1 MAFHRIRL
9 TRGGVFTMLL
19 FLSAV
24 ALFLPPEWTDSVK
37 HVAQLLVPA
46 QDLLNTAAR
55 RALQPLQRTESSAG
69 ADPNADALLRELVS
83 EKAYAAQLQ
92 EEIEQLR
99 ALRDHQLPPAVP
111 LLDAKIVARDVA
123 LWRDS
128 LLVARGSIRGVNR
141 RDWVAS
147 RLFLNRGRASSIE
160 EGQAVLARQCLL
172 GVVEQVSPYMSRV
185 QLLTDVDSPRVEVRV
200 ARVRRNRVELIDYA
214 CSIHGDGRGQMAI
227 ENVESQY
234 VQTDDSAQPDAK
246 DPRIR
251 VGDLV
256 LTAPGQLGLPVPLAI
271 GKITRISENP
281 HKRLVYHLTVQP
293 LIDVGELRDVFI
305 VPIVPPEPNNNP

>member
-1 MAFHRIRL
+1 MAFQRIRL
-9 TRGGVFTMLL
+9 TRGGVFAMLL
-19 FLSAV
+19 LLSAV
-24 ALFLPPEWTDSVK
+24 AIFLPAEWTNSVK

-46 QDLLNTAAR
+46 QDLLNSAAH
-55 RALQPLQRTESSAG
+55 RALQPLHRTEPSTDD
-69 ADPNADALLRELVS
+69 DPDADALLRELVS
-83 EKAYAAQLQ
+83 ERAYAAQLQ
-92 EEIEQLR
+92 EENERLR

-141 RDWVAS
+141 RDWIAS
-147 RLFLNRGRASSIE
+147 RLFLNRGRASSVE

-172 GVVEQVSPYMSRV
+172 GTIEQVSPYMSRV

-200 ARVRRNRVELIDYA
+200 ARVRKNRVELIDYA
-214 CSIHGDGRGQMAI
+214 CSIHGGGRGQMAI
-227 ENVESQY
+227 ENVESQF
-234 VQTDDSAQPDAK
+234 VQPDESAESDAK

-256 LTAPGQLGLPVPLAI
+256 LTAPGQLGLPVPLTI
-271 GKITRISENP
+271 GKITQVVENP
-281 HKRLVYHLTVQP
+281 HKRLVYHLTVRP
-293 LIDVGELRDVFI
+293 LIDVGDLRDVFI